1 MEGRRASRW
10 RKRRRESRV
19 QGIQGKP
26 QACRAA
32 VRQKPAPFLVLSMM
46 WLLVQLTGLT
56 QGENVCM
63 CVRANTCA
71 LCMHAHVCAEYLF
84 GD

>member
-26 QACRAA
+26 QASRAA
-32 VRQKPAPFLVLSMM
+32 VRQKPTPFLVLSMV
-46 WLLVQLTGLT
+46 WLLVQLTGSHR
-56 QGENVCM
+56 GRM
-63 CVRANTCA
+63 CACECVQT
-71 LCMHAHVCAEYLF
+71 HAHLCVHAHMCAEYLF